1 MSKLCSQLI
10 NLSHSWFFL
19 TSSFGFGRVQG
30 FLTMLFSF
38 SSSVKENIGHFQKRK
53 KQHELFHVIIFEI
66 SQALSSGSMY
76 NMTLQAALP
85 QNCSR
90 SILYGKVMCS
100 KRAMTQAV
108 AFLILCLAACN
119 ERESTTA
126 FHYQSLVLQWAN
138 AKWCCTC

>member
-1 MSKLCSQLI
+1 
-10 NLSHSWFFL
+10 
-19 TSSFGFGRVQG
+19 
-30 FLTMLFSF
+30 MLFSF
-38 SSSVKENIGHFQKRK
+38 SSSVKEQIGHFQKRK

-76 NMTLQAALP
+76 NITLQAALP

-126 FHYQSLVLQWAN
+126 FHYQSLVLQ
-138 AKWCCTC
+138 